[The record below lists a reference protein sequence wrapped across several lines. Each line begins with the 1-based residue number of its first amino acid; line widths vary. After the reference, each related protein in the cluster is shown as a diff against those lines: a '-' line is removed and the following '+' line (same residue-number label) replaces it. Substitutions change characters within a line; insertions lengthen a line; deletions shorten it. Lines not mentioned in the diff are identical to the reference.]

1 MKRSAALL
9 LALLCACAPA
19 TVQRGAEFHPSI
31 LHPSIINK
39 PLLVPRASS
48 LKPLVVL
55 PNIDPYALQS
65 QLIVVPGAQCV
76 LRNGQPTNNSS
87 EASWTNNTG
96 FPVGITNGWVWVGAD
111 SAGVPISLPAGWG
124 DLASIISTWYI
135 GGVVDLSY
143 LGQNATTGVPMAWDN
158 WDRYGPPGSANSDID
173 RFNYSPNHIRVE
185 QGQVVKLSVA
195 CAGPYEGDTEPV
207 TVAGMMV
214 VLYLELAQ

>member
-1 MKRSAALL
+1 MKRLALALL
-9 LALLCACAPA
+9 LALLSACAPA
-19 TVQRGAEFHPSI
+19 MVQRGKLAEF
-31 LHPSIINK
+31 HPSIINK

-48 LKPLVVL
+48 VAPRIAISDLS
-55 PNIDPYALQS
+55 ALQS

-87 EASWTNNTG
+87 AASWTNNTG
-96 FPVGITNGWVWVGAD
+96 HPIGITNGWVWVGAD
-111 SAGVPISLPAGWG
+111 SAGVPISLPTGWG
-124 DLASIISTWYI
+124 DLASVISTWYI

-185 QGQVVKLSVA
+185 QGQVVNLSVA